1 MRTATVLLVTA
12 LLGVVLAGC
21 AGFVWAPVVPPPALV
36 LTSYDAPLDTD
47 LDNTPMDLR
56 KGTSSCIN
64 VLGIVTIGDAGV
76 RAAAKDGNISRVH
89 HADYKFFN
97 VLGVFSKYTT
107 VVYGE

>member
-1 MRTATVLLVTA
+1 MRLTIALLVATFVCA
-12 LLGVVLAGC
+12 LLVGC

-36 LTSYDAPLDTD
+36 ITSYDAPLDTN
-47 LDNTPMDLR
+47 LDNTPMEQR

-64 VLGIVTIGDAGV
+64 VLGLVSIGDASV
-76 RAAAKDGNISRVH
+76 RAAAKDGNITRVQ
-89 HADYKFFN
+89 HADYNFFN